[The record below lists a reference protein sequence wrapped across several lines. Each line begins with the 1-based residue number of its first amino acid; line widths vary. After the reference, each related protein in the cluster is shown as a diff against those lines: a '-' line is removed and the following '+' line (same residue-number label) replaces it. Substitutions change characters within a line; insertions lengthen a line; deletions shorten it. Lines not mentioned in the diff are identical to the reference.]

1 MAIDKIA
8 KIAKKYECI
17 NCNYIT
23 SNKYDYDKH
32 LLTAKHYRLTN
43 TNEKTRKIAK
53 VYICDCGKEYKHAS
67 SLFKHRKKCTYTT
80 EEEPKN
86 TIMPPEESNID
97 YKALFMESKAMFIE
111 AMKRNDETMKET
123 MKKNDELHQTIKEMV
138 PLIGNNNTIT
148 NNNTNN
154 NTFNVMVYLNDHC
167 KDAISIEQF
176 MNDIVVTDE
185 DIVSMSKYKKPVD
198 NFANLIMKSLKNF
211 DVTKRPLHCTDQ
223 HRGTLYIKHDEGW
236 ENDKNKERNDAE
248 IKETTKWKKTDTKDP
263 IIPKA
268 MKKTLN
274 VKPFC
279 AINSYK
285 QSHPN
290 SRVLDTAEY
299 IMTSKAEQNTY
310 CDCADEE
317 ELDTIT
323 QKITK
328 QLCPTVRLDK
338 NVTA

>member
-17 NCNYIT
+17 KCNYNT

-32 LLTAKHYRLTN
+32 LTTAKHYRLTN
-43 TNEKTRKIAK
+43 TNEKSQKIAK

-67 SLFKHRKKCTYTT
+67 SLFKHRKKCTYITEEKPPENTIVLTT
-80 EEEPKN
+80 EEPN
-86 TIMPPEESNID
+86 TNENSID
-97 YKALFMESKAMFIE
+97 YKNMFIE
-111 AMKRNDETMKET
+111 LMKRY
-123 MKKNDELHQTIKEMV
+123 DELHQTIKEMV
-138 PLIGNNNTIT
+138 PRIGNNNTT
-148 NNNTNN
+148 NSNSN
-154 NTFNVMVYLNDHC
+154 NTFNVMLYLNDHC

-176 MNDIVVTDE
+176 MNDIVVTDD
-185 DIVSMSKYKKPVD
+185 DIVSMSKNKKPAD

-211 DVTKRPLHCTDQ
+211 DVTKRPLHCTDER
-223 HRGTLYIKHDEGW
+223 RGTLYIKHDEGW
-236 ENDKNKERNDAE
+236 DYDKKKERDEAE
-248 IKETTKWKKTDTKDP
+248 IKEMEKWKKTDTKDP

-268 MKKTLN
+268 MKRTLN

-279 AINSYK
+279 AIRTYK

-290 SRVLDTAEY
+290 SAVEDTAEY
-299 IMTSKAEQNTY
+299 IMTGKALQNSQV
-310 CDCADEE
+310 DCADTE

-328 QLCPTVRLDK
+328 QLCSNVRLDK
-338 NVTA
+338 NATA